1 MSHAATKTA
10 VIVDAYSSGA
20 RLPAM
25 FRNRG
30 WTCIHVQSTTE
41 VPPPY
46 RASFPGPS
54 AFADHVVFD
63 GDLDRLAAV
72 LRRYHPDAVVAGSEP
87 GVLLQDRL
95 SDALGLPGN
104 PVETSL
110 ARRDKYH
117 MQERLKACGVPHI
130 PQMKAID
137 AETLITFAEDE
148 AGWPLVIKPTESVGG
163 DNVSFCADADAVRR
177 AVDALIN
184 SVNVLGLENRE
195 VLGQRQ
201 LRGDEYV
208 VNAVFRDGGCFVSEI
223 WRIHRQV
230 TTEQR
235 HIYDYG
241 ELLDATGQAQTA
253 LRSYF
258 ERMTRALDFRNGA
271 AHAEIM
277 MTDQGPV
284 LIEIGARPAGAVS
297 HATTN
302 GALGY
307 SHPSLLVESIC
318 RPEDFAAH
326 IGTFYQRREHAQ
338 FVSLITKAE
347 GKIADAPGYSRVSRL
362 PSFIEAVNPR
372 RPGDRISRTVD
383 LFTSPG
389 LVYLRHPDR
398 VQIDR
403 DRAEIRRLEKN
414 EFFVTEAG

>member
-1 MSHAATKTA
+1 MPHARSKTA

-25 FRNRG
+25 FRDQG
-30 WTCIHVQSTTE
+30 WSCVHVQSTTE

-63 GDLDRLAAV
+63 GDLDRLAAR
-72 LRRYHPDAVVAGSEP
+72 LRRYDPDAVIAGSEP

-95 SDALGLPGN
+95 SDVLGLPGN
-104 PVETSL
+104 PAQTSL
-110 ARRDKYH
+110 VRRDKYH
-117 MQERLKACGVPHI
+117 MQERLRTRGVPHI
-130 PQMKAID
+130 PQMKATD
-137 AETLITFAEDE
+137 AETLIAFAEKE

-177 AVDALIN
+177 AVGALID

-195 VLGQRQ
+195 VLGQQQ

-208 VNAVFRDGGCFVSEI
+208 VNAVFRDGGCFISEI

-230 TTEQR
+230 TADQR
-235 HIYDYG
+235 HIYDHG
-241 ELLDATGQAQTA
+241 ELLDATGQVQTA

-277 MTDQGPV
+277 LTDQGPV

-318 RPEDFAAH
+318 RPEDFAPR
-326 IGTFYQRREHAQ
+326 IGSFYQRREHAN
-338 FVSLITKAE
+338 FVSLISKTH
-347 GKIADAPGYSRVSRL
+347 GRIVDAPGYARISRL

-372 RPGDRISRTVD
+372 RPGDRISRTID

-398 VQIDR
+398 TQIEK
-403 DRAEIRRLEKN
+403 DRAEIRRLE
-414 EFFVTEAG
+414 EGDFFVTAAE